1 MVSLKNV
8 YFQYS
13 ENDVIL
19 RDANLD
25 IKKNEITVILGKNGV
40 GKTTLLS
47 IIDGFIKQ
55 DQGVVDKKTDNV
67 FIYDNPYLYEYL
79 TGREYLELINEV
91 SNHTIS
97 KDIDKLLKSLDLQ
110 EALDKIISSY
120 SLGMKHKLA
129 LLTALVLDFKLYLI
143 DEPLAALDPDSQKF
157 MIDYFKNM
165 KKDNNTLIISTHMLN
180 VAYELADDI
189 VIFNKEGS
197 LDVYRNTFKCL
208 DDFSNFVINKL
219 RYEI

>member
-1 MVSLKNV
+1 MVNLKNV
-8 YFQYS
+8 HFRYS
-13 ENDVIL
+13 EKDIIL
-19 RDANLD
+19 SNADLE

-47 IIDGFIKQ
+47 IIDGFITH
-55 DQGVVDKKTDNV
+55 DKGEVTKEMDNV

-79 TGREYLELINEV
+79 TGREYLELINEI
-91 SNHTIS
+91 SEYTIS
-97 KDIDKLLKSLDLQ
+97 QDIDKLLESLELQ
-110 EALDKIISSY
+110 DALDKIISSY

-157 MIDYFKNM
+157 MIEYFKKM

-189 VIFNKEGS
+189 VIFKNGKLE
-197 LDVYRNTFKCL
+197 VYRNDYNNL
-208 DDFSNFVINKL
+208 EEFSDFVINKL
-219 RYEI
+219 RYDV

>member
-13 ENDVIL
+13 EEDKIL
-19 RDANLD
+19 NNADLD
-25 IKKNEITVILGKNGV
+25 IKESEITVILGKNGV

-47 IIDGFIKQ
+47 IIDGFIEH
-55 DQGVVDKKTDNV
+55 DQGTVTKEIDNV

-91 SNHTIS
+91 SKGKIT
-97 KDIDKLLKSLDLQ
+97 KDIDKLLISLELED
-110 EALDKIISSY
+110 ALDKIISAY

-129 LLTALVLDFKLYLI
+129 LLTALVLNFKLYLI

-157 MIDYFKNM
+157 MIEYFKKM
-165 KKDNNTLIISTHMLN
+165 KKDNNTLVISTHMLN

-189 VIFNKEGS
+189 VIFKDGKLE
-197 LDVYRNTFKCL
+197 VYRNNYKNLEEFS
-208 DDFSNFVINKL
+208 DFVVNRL
-219 RYEI
+219 RYEV